1 VGEVSTVAA
10 RERVIPIAAPL
21 VPLVPEGGLMR
32 GRVVGCTGPAAMS
45 VATALVASASAA
57 GSWAALVGL
66 TGTPGW
72 FGAEAAAS
80 AGWCLERVVAVAVD
94 RGRPAVWAEA
104 VAAALDGFEIVV
116 AAPPLDPARAAS
128 VLRRVQQRVR
138 ARSAVLVLV
147 DVESALGSTSRAA
160 SASGVER
167 LDVDLL
173 LDTTEVHW
181 HGVGAGSGHLRGRR
195 VQVVASGRRAPRPTR
210 VECWL
215 PGPDGA
221 LAPARIAPVAPVSP
235 GEVAASEAVAGE
247 VSDVG
252 WERAG

>member
-1 VGEVSTVAA
+1 M
-10 RERVIPIAAPL
+10 IPIAAPL

-45 VATALVASASAA
+45 VATALVATASAS

-66 TGTPGW
+66 TGAPGC

-116 AAPPLDPARAAS
+116 AAPPLDLSRAAP

-147 DVESALGSTSRAA
+147 DVESALGSTSQATSR
-160 SASGVER
+160 SGVDR
-167 LDVDLL
+167 LEVDLL
-173 LDTTEVHW
+173 LDTTDVRW
-181 HGVGAGSGHLRGRR
+181 HGVDAGSGHLRGRR

-221 LAPARIAPVAPVSP
+221 LAPVARVSP
-235 GEVAASEAVAGE
+235 LQPAEVMPVGVPPAAAVPAAAVAASE

>member
-1 VGEVSTVAA
+1 
-10 RERVIPIAAPL
+10 
-21 VPLVPEGGLMR
+21 LVPEGGLMR

-116 AAPPLDPARAAS
+116 AAPPLDPVRAAP

-138 ARSAVLVLV
+138 ARAAVLVLV
-147 DVESALGSTSRAA
+147 DVESALGAGSRAVA
-160 SASGVER
+160 TDR
-167 LDVDLL
+167 LEVDLR
-173 LDTTEVHW
+173 LDTTEVQW
-181 HGVGAGSGHLRGRR
+181 HGVAGGVGHLRGRR

-215 PGPDGA
+215 PWADGT
-221 LAPARIAPVAPVSP
+221 LAPVEPLPVAGPAAAAGAGGVGSA
-235 GEVAASEAVAGE
+235 GAGVAASAVSE